1 MSVSAQRLNGT
12 GLGVPS
18 MLVGL
23 LDPHLLTV
31 QVLHYSL
38 GILHEL
44 LHILDDKKIKS
55 SLTSLLPLGFFT
67 QLHREGTLLWS
78 LLLWSYREREQ
89 TVTGY
94 VNAPLSLHISK
105 HEKILCH

>member
-1 MSVSAQRLNGT
+1 MSVPAQRLNGT

-55 SLTSLLPLGFFT
+55 SLPNLLPLGSLT

-78 LLLWSYREREQ
+78 LLVWSYRESEREQ
-89 TVTGY
+89 TVTG
-94 VNAPLSLHISK
+94 
-105 HEKILCH
+105 